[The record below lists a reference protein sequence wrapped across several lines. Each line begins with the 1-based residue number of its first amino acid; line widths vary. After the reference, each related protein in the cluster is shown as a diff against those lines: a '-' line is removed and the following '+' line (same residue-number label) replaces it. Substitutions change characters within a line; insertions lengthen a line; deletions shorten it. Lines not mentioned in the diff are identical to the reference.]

1 MGIMNSYTMEVG
13 VTIIV
18 ISYTLL
24 MCGHVEHG
32 HHEQVGVTIIVISYS
47 LLMCGRVEHGHHEQ
61 HGGGSHNYGHFLHSV
76 NVWSCGTRAS

>member
-1 MGIMNSYTMEVG
+1 MGIMNSYTIEVE

-32 HHEQVGVTIIVISYS
+32 HHEQ
-47 LLMCGRVEHGHHEQ
+47 LHN
-61 HGGGSHNYGHFLHSV
+61 GGGSHNHCHFLHSV
-76 NVWSCGTRAS
+76 NVW